1 MLRSGSFYSPDS
13 APILGP
19 QRAAA
24 RLQAATR
31 RRLTL
36 LRLAA
41 KAERYE
47 GYLDLLRSAGRVAP
61 AAGVCRVWGRRPEAA
76 AEPAGAAEVLAV
88 VRVVEKLAV
97 RLSTL
102 DADAQVS
109 AALVAR
115 LMQRVL
121 IAMRRHLSEM
131 RRHAEAESSVGATAQ
146 SSSPRAL
153 SGPSAAPSAAPTAPS
168 PTPLDAPRDA
178 DGSEVGSLEAIG
190 RGAGGSAER
199 ELFTAREALAEA
211 EGAAS
216 RLRADLD
223 HANARAAAASE
234 RAESLE
240 GALAAKD
247 AELHKA
253 RAAHTKAVRKL
264 RSELDQARSCHPGSR
279 RDRWAANP
287 AMIPFSTANAFAT
300 TRR

>member
-131 RRHAEAESSVGATAQ
+131 RRHAEAESSVGATAR

-211 EGAAS
+211 EGTAS

-223 HANARAAAASE
+223 HASARAAAASE

-247 AELHKA
+247 AELQKA

-264 RSELDQARSCHPGSR
+264 RSELDQARSRHPRPR
-279 RDRWAANP
+279 RDRWSVNP
-287 AMIPFSTANAFAT
+287 AIIPLSTAQPPLAH
-300 TRR
+300 RR